1 MGSWMLWGLRM
12 LGEKLL
18 RVWGAIV
25 PFEGD
30 IDVLFISPL
39 AVEAPQGRLVIVPME
54 EDHKLEWVM
63 GKLVGA
69 SYEGYEGD
77 YKIAY
82 GD

>member
-30 IDVLFISPL
+30 IDVLSISPL
-39 AVEAPQGRLVIVPME
+39 AVEAPQGRLVIVLME
-54 EDHKLEWVM
+54 EDHKLEWVV

-69 SYEGYEGD
+69 SYEGYERG

>member
-1 MGSWMLWGLRM
+1 MLWGLRM